1 MLKLN
6 PKRLKRGERVER
18 EVFFIFNFSFYRKKA
33 KERKCFFPPLRHYL
47 SLPKN
52 KGFQQQ
58 LFCSFSLFRLLAMQR
73 TNYSSGAKWED
84 IVGYSRAVRVGNII
98 EVTGTVA
105 VDENSLLVGKDDA
118 YGQTKF
124 IIQKIETVL
133 KNAGA
138 SLKDVVRTR
147 MFVTDISRW
156 EEYGKAHG
164 EFFSVIKPCTS
175 MIEVKGLIAPEYLIE
190 IEATAILS

>member
-1 MLKLN
+1 M
-6 PKRLKRGERVER
+6 
-18 EVFFIFNFSFYRKKA
+18 
-33 KERKCFFPPLRHYL
+33 
-47 SLPKN
+47 
-52 KGFQQQ
+52 
-58 LFCSFSLFRLLAMQR
+58 R

-105 VDENSLLVGKDDA
+105 VDENSQLVGSNDA
-118 YGQTKF
+118 YLQTKY
-124 IIQKIETVL
+124 IIEKIGTVL
-133 KNAGA
+133 QKAGA
-138 SLKDVVRTR
+138 SLEDVVRTR

-175 MIEVKGLIAPEYLIE
+175 MIEVKGLIASEYLVE
-190 IEATAILS
+190 IEATAILSD